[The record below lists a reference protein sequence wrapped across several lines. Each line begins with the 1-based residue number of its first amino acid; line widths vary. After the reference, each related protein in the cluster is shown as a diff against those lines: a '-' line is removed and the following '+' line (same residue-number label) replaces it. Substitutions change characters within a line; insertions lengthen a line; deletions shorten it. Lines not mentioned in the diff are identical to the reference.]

1 MADVAELNKTIAS
14 YETIKYIH
22 LLDHE
27 LSIDSG
33 ELTPKMSIKRRVVE
47 KNYWDILENFY
58 KGAGDSTL

>member
-1 MADVAELNKTIAS
+1 MCIRDS
-14 YETIKYIH
+14 ETIKYIH